1 MPLID
6 LISTDIQQA
15 IQRFEQFHQKF
26 AHYFATKTRTMAH
39 RAKQYLQGQLQY
51 QRWGN
56 MVQFE
61 KIVPDSDHQSLQHFA
76 SNSPWVDEPILDDV
90 GQTVSERIGD
100 PEHGSIH
107 IDESGLPKQGND
119 SVGVARQYC
128 GRLGK
133 VANCQMGVFL
143 GYTANNYRMLLDK
156 RLYLPQQWASD
167 KERREKC
174 GVPEGVEFQTKAQLG
189 LELIHKAQER
199 GIPFAW
205 VGMDSHYGQQEWL
218 LAELEG
224 QDLLYIADIPCDT
237 GVWLELPRTQIPARK
252 GNRGR
257 KPTKLKADSQPTE
270 VRQLTLQSD
279 QWTRTYI
286 RDTERGQ
293 LWSKLAF
300 LRVYPVRDQLPG
312 PETWLILRKD
322 EGKKK
327 LKYQLCNAPSDTPPE
342 RLAEM
347 SHSRFCP
354 LAIAS
359 EEHWMERA
367 IQDAKG
373 EAGLADYELRS
384 WRGWHHHMT
393 MTILAMLFLLEL
405 QLDWQSKAPN
415 LTIQDVREIL
425 DAILPKRE
433 MTPDE
438 ILKLI
443 EKKHKARVSA
453 RRSKHRKRQIRHSK
467 LM

>member
-6 LISTDIQQA
+6 LVSTDIQQA
-15 IQRFEQFHQKF
+15 IERFEQFHQRY

-90 GQTVSERIGD
+90 CETVSGHIGD

-107 IDESGLPKQGND
+107 MDESGLPKQGND

-174 GVPEGVEFQTKAQLG
+174 GVPEDVEFQTKAQLG
-189 LELIHKAQER
+189 LELIRKAQER
-199 GIPFAW
+199 GILFAW
-205 VGMDSHYGQQEWL
+205 IGMDSYYGQQEWL

-252 GNRGR
+252 GNHGR
-257 KPTKLKADSQPTE
+257 KPTKPKAESQPTQ
-270 VRQLTLQSD
+270 VSQIASD
-279 QWTRTYI
+279 HSQWTRMYI

-293 LWSKLAF
+293 LWSLLAF
-300 LRVYPVRDQLPG
+300 LRVYPVRDGLPG
-312 PETWLILRKD
+312 PQTWLILRKD
-322 EGKKK
+322 EGEKK
-327 LKYQLCNAPSDTPPE
+327 LKYQFCNAPSDTPSE

-347 SHSRFCP
+347 SHSRY
-354 LAIAS
+354 
-359 EEHWMERA
+359 WMERA

-373 EAGLADYELRS
+373 GAGLADYELRS

-405 QLDWQSKAPN
+405 QLDWQPKAPN

-425 DAILPKRE
+425 DVILPKRE

-443 EKKHKARVSA
+443 EKKHKARLSA
-453 RRSKHRKRQIRHSK
+453 RRSKHRKYETKHRN

>member
-6 LISTDIQQA
+6 LVSTDIKQA
-15 IQRFEQFHQKF
+15 IERFEQFHQRF

-39 RAKQYLQGQLQY
+39 RAKQYMQGQLQY
-51 QRWGN
+51 QRSGN

-61 KIVPDSDHQSLQHFA
+61 KVVPDSDHQSLQHFA
-76 SNSPWVDEPILDDV
+76 SNSPWEDEPILDDV
-90 GQTVSERIGD
+90 CKTVSERIGD
-100 PEHGSIH
+100 AEHASIH
-107 IDESGLPKQGND
+107 IDESGLPKQGDD
-119 SVGVARQYC
+119 SVGVARQHC

-143 GYTANNYRMLLDK
+143 GYTANSHRMLLDK
-156 RLYLPQQWASD
+156 RLYLPAKWASD
-167 KERREKC
+167 KKRREKC
-174 GVPEGVEFQTKAQLG
+174 GVPEDIGFQTKAHLG

-199 GIPFAW
+199 DIPFAW
-205 VGMDSHYGQQEWL
+205 IGMDSYYGQQEWL
-218 LAELEG
+218 LADLET

-237 GVWLELPRTQIPARK
+237 RVWLELPRTRIPARK

-257 KPTKLKADSQPTE
+257 KPTKLKADSQPTRVDQIASALE
-270 VRQLTLQSD
+270 QS
-279 QWTRTYI
+279 QWTRMYI

-293 LWSKLAF
+293 LWSWLVF

-322 EGKKK
+322 EGEKK
-327 LKYQLCNAPSDTPPE
+327 LKYQFCNAPSDTPLE

-347 SHSRFCP
+347 SHSRY
-354 LAIAS
+354 
-359 EEHWMERA
+359 WMERA

-425 DAILPKRE
+425 EVILPKRKITPEE
-433 MTPDE
+433 M
-438 ILKLI
+438 LKI
-443 EKKHKARVSA
+443 IQQKHKARLSA
-453 RRSKHRKRQIRHSK
+453 RRSKHRIYEIKHRN

>member
-6 LISTDIQQA
+6 LVSADIQQA
-15 IQRFEQFHQKF
+15 IERFEQFHQRF

-90 GQTVSERIGD
+90 SHTVSERIGD
-100 PEHGSIH
+100 SEHGSIH
-107 IDESGLPKQGND
+107 IDESGLPKQGDD
-119 SVGVARQYC
+119 SVGVVRQYC

-156 RLYLPQQWASD
+156 RLYLPEKWTSD

-174 GVPEGVEFQTKAQLG
+174 GIPEDIEFQTKAHLG

-199 GIPFAW
+199 NIPFAW
-205 VGMDSHYGQQEWL
+205 IGMDSYYGQQEWL
-218 LAELEG
+218 LAELEA
-224 QDLLYIADIPCDT
+224 QDLLYIADIPCGT
-237 GVWLELPRTQIPARK
+237 GVWLELPRTQVPARK
-252 GNRGR
+252 GNVGR
-257 KPTKLKADSQPTE
+257 KPTKLKADSQSTRVDQIASALGE
-270 VRQLTLQSD
+270 S
-279 QWTRTYI
+279 QWTRMYI

-293 LWSKLAF
+293 LWSWLAF
-300 LRVYPVRDQLPG
+300 LRVYPVRDELPG
-312 PETWLILRKD
+312 PEIWLILRKD
-322 EGKKK
+322 EGEKK
-327 LKYQLCNAPSDTPPE
+327 LKYQFCNAPSETPIE

-347 SHSRFCP
+347 SHSRY
-354 LAIAS
+354 
-359 EEHWMERA
+359 WMERA

-373 EAGLADYELRS
+373 EAGLADYELRG

-405 QLDWQSKAPN
+405 QLDWKPKAPN

-425 DAILPKRE
+425 EVILPKRE

-438 ILKLI
+438 ILKVI
-443 EKKHKARVSA
+443 QKKHKARLSA
-453 RRSKHRKRQIRHSK
+453 RRSKHRKYEIRQRNQRN

>member
-1 MPLID
+1 MPLVE
-6 LISTDIQQA
+6 LLSSDIQQA
-15 IQRFEQFHQKF
+15 IERFEQFHQRF
-26 AHYFATKTRTMAH
+26 AHYFATKTRTMADT
-39 RAKQYLQGQLQY
+39 AKQYLQGHLQY

-61 KIVPDSDHQSLQHFA
+61 KIVPDSNHQSLQHFA
-76 SNSPWVDEPILDDV
+76 SNSPWADEPILDDV
-90 GQTVSERIGD
+90 CETVSGRIGD
-100 PEHGSIH
+100 AEHGSIH

-119 SVGVARQYC
+119 SVGVSRQYC

-156 RLYLPQQWASD
+156 RLYLPEKWVSD

-174 GVPEGVEFQTKAQLG
+174 GVPGDVEFQTKAQLG
-189 LELIHKAQER
+189 LELIRKAQER
-199 GIPFAW
+199 GISFAW
-205 VGMDSHYGQQEWL
+205 IGVDSYYGQQEWL

-237 GVWLELPRTQIPARK
+237 RVWLELPKTALPLRK
-252 GNRGR
+252 GDRGR

-270 VRQLTLQSD
+270 VRQIASD
-279 QWTRTYI
+279 HGHSDQIQWTRMYI

-293 LWSKLAF
+293 LWSWLAF
-300 LRVYPVRDQLPG
+300 LRVYPVRKQLPG

-322 EGKKK
+322 EGEKK
-327 LKYQLCNAPSDTPPE
+327 LKYQFCNAPSDAPLE

-347 SHSRFCP
+347 SHSRY
-354 LAIAS
+354 
-359 EEHWMERA
+359 WMERA

-405 QLDWQSKAPN
+405 QLDWKPKAPN

-425 DAILPKRE
+425 EVILPKRE
-433 MTPDE
+433 MTPEE

-443 EKKHKARVSA
+443 QQKHKSRVSA
-453 RRSKHRKRQIRHSK
+453 RRSKHRKYEIRHRN

>member
-1 MPLID
+1 MPLIE
-6 LISTDIQQA
+6 LVSSDIQQA
-15 IQRFEQFHQKF
+15 IERFEQFHQRF

-90 GQTVSERIGD
+90 CETVSGRVGD
-100 PEHGSIH
+100 AEHGSIH

-119 SVGVARQYC
+119 SVGVIRQYC

-143 GYTANNYRMLLDK
+143 GYTANSYRMLLDK
-156 RLYLPQQWASD
+156 RLYLPEKWVSD
-167 KERREKC
+167 KERRKKC
-174 GVPEGVEFQTKAQLG
+174 AVPEDIEFQTKAQLG
-189 LELIHKAQER
+189 LEPIRKAQER
-199 GIPFAW
+199 GIPFGW
-205 VGMDSHYGQQEWL
+205 IGMDSYYGQQEWL

-224 QDLLYIADIPCDT
+224 QELLYIADIPCDT
-237 GVWLELPRTQIPARK
+237 RVWLELPRTQIPARK
-252 GNRGR
+252 GNRGP
-257 KPTKLKADSQPTE
+257 KPTKLKAEIQPTS
-270 VRQLTLQSD
+270 VRQIASDSDQS
-279 QWTRTYI
+279 QWTRMYI

-300 LRVYPVRDQLPG
+300 LRVYPVRDELPG
-312 PETWLILRKD
+312 PQTWLILRKD
-322 EGKKK
+322 EGEKK
-327 LKYQLCNAPSDTPPE
+327 LKYQFCNAPWDTPLE

-347 SHSRFCP
+347 SHSRY
-354 LAIAS
+354 
-359 EEHWMERA
+359 WMERA

-405 QLDWQSKAPN
+405 QLDWQPKAPN

-425 DAILPKRE
+425 EVIIVLPTR
-433 MTPDE
+433 
-438 ILKLI
+438 
-443 EKKHKARVSA
+443 
-453 RRSKHRKRQIRHSK
+453 
-467 LM
+467 